1 VARRRRARLEAVTNV
16 PPPGGLRIRFAGLL
30 AGLLIAH
37 PGRGGDPASKQ
48 EAGQVAGKKERQR
61 KLARE
66 RYERNLSRRVE
77 QQQRARKITAI
88 SLVCLVVVGLG
99 VGGFF
104 LFGGSGN
111 QPAAASPSSPAASSP
126 ATPASALTASPS
138 ASPSPSAAAPVAEPA
153 HTCDYNAGGTASRKA
168 GVPPKRPDFRAHY
181 QATIRTNLGNIVIDL
196 LNSKATCTVN
206 SFVHLAAKNYFS
218 ETTCHRLTTSGI
230 FVLQCGDPAGT
241 GSGGPGYQFS
251 DENLTKAKYVAGT
264 VAMANAGPNTNGSQF
279 FLVYQNSAG
288 LQPNYT
294 PFGTIVSGLKIVQN
308 VAKAGSDNANGP
320 GDGHPKEKV
329 VIKSVTIKKT

>member
-1 VARRRRARLEAVTNV
+1 M
-16 PPPGGLRIRFAGLL
+16 
-30 AGLLIAH
+30 
-37 PGRGGDPASKQ
+37 
-48 EAGQVAGKKERQR
+48 AGKKERQR

-88 SLVCLVVVGLG
+88 SVVCLVVVGLG

-111 QPAAASPSSPAASSP
+111 QPAAASPSSPA
-126 ATPASALTASPS
+126 TPASTPS
-138 ASPSPSAAAPVAEPA
+138 DSPSPPAAAPVAEPA
-153 HTCDYNAGGTASRKA
+153 HTCTYNVSGTPARKA
-168 GVPPKRPDFRAHY
+168 GLPPSKPDFRAQY
-181 QATIRTNLGNIVIDL
+181 QATIRTNRGNIVLDL

-218 ETTCHRLTTSGI
+218 QTTCHRLTTT
-230 FVLQCGDPAGT
+230 VLQCGDPTGT
-241 GSGGPGYQFS
+241 SGGGPGYQFG
-251 DENLTKAKYVAGT
+251 DENLSGAKYPAGT

-279 FLVYQNSAG
+279 FLVYQNSPG

-294 PFGTIVSGLKIVQN
+294 PFGTIVSGLKIIQN